1 MSGLVRGASLGK
13 LTKGGN
19 GTLNLEVKIKVQKAW
34 EGKEEPG
41 TSVWQDV
48 PKTSDALASLL
59 FLELDKLL
67 LA

>member
-34 EGKEEPG
+34 EGKEELG

-59 FLELDKLL
+59 FLELAKLL